1 MIRFLSA
8 ASRRAQVAREPSVRD
23 FGEKDG
29 QDGEGAGDVIEQHGK
44 GGGEGKSMNDLRVAG
59 GEQMKE

>member
-1 MIRFLSA
+1 MIRFLSE

-29 QDGEGAGDVIEQHGK
+29 RDGEGGEMLSSSTGR
-44 GGGEGKSMNDLRVAG
+44 GGGG
-59 GEQMKE
+59 GRERA